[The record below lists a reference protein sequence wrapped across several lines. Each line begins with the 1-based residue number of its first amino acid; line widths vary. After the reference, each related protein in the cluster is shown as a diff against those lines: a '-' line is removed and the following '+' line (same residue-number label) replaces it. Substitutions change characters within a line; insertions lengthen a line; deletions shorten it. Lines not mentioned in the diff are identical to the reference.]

1 MDRNAHGNG
10 IGRRARS
17 AAATPDAGD
26 RRRRR
31 CRARALACALACAL
45 ATCGGLAGCGGM
57 GAVVRSG
64 LDRILP
70 GPELTMYARSP
81 EPDSFLGAYGDA
93 TGAGSNFVYL
103 VPASDSAGNVRE
115 LQIICF
121 GEKADGEG
129 WLRIE
134 AKGGSGIRYRGV
146 EEGDVPK
153 PALDALA

>member
-26 RRRRR
+26 RRRGRR
-31 CRARALACALACAL
+31 ALALACALTCAL

-64 LDRILP
+64 LDRIVP

-81 EPDSFLGAYGDA
+81 VPDSFTDSYGDA
-93 TGAGSNFVYL
+93 TGAGCNFVYL
-103 VPASDSAGNVRE
+103 IRASDSAGNVRE

-121 GEKADGEG
+121 GEQADGEG
-129 WLRIE
+129 WLRID
-134 AKGGSGIRYRGV
+134 AKGGTGVRYRGI
-146 EEGDVPK
+146 EEGDVPE
-153 PALDALA
+153 PARRALA

>member
-1 MDRNAHGNG
+1 MDRTVIGNMASACG
-10 IGRRARS
+10 AGAAYGPRAARR
-17 AAATPDAGD
+17 
-26 RRRRR
+26 
-31 CRARALACALACAL
+31 RARALACALACAL

-64 LDRILP
+64 LDRIVP

-81 EPDSFLGAYGDA
+81 DPDSFTDSYGDA
-93 TGAGSNFVYL
+93 TGAGTNFVYL

-129 WLRIE
+129 WLRID
-134 AKGGSGIRYRGV
+134 AKGGTGVRYRGV
-146 EEGDVPK
+146 EEGDVPE
-153 PALDALA
+153 PARDALA

>member
-1 MDRNAHGNG
+1 MDRTVTRNMASACGAGAANG
-10 IGRRARS
+10 PRAARHRARL
-17 AAATPDAGD
+17 
-26 RRRRR
+26 
-31 CRARALACALACAL
+31 LACALACAL

-129 WLRIE
+129 WLWIE

-146 EEGDVPK
+146 EEGDVPE